1 LTVIAI
7 HDALQKALHLHDVL
21 VSQRLTMTA
30 LAKQEKVTQRYIAH
44 LIKLAFL
51 APDIIDAINK
61 GDIPPALTLE
71 RLKRTIPLDWEDQRQ
86 TFGFVRQAATPN

>member
-1 LTVIAI
+1 
-7 HDALQKALHLHDVL
+7 
-21 VSQRLTMTA
+21 
-30 LAKQEKVTQRYIAH
+30 
-44 LIKLAFL
+44 LAFL

>member
-1 LTVIAI
+1 MNLFRSV
-7 HDALQKALHLHDVL
+7 QKIWV
-21 VSQRLTMTA
+21 
-30 LAKQEKVTQRYIAH
+30 KPH

-51 APDIIDAINK
+51 APDIITAINK

-86 TFGFVRQAATPN
+86 TFGFARQAATPN